1 MRFSLIAAATI
12 AGYASLAAAQEC
24 NPSFNVTAAPQCISD
39 CNKVRVDKS
48 FSSFCPHISIL

>member
-1 MRFSLIAAATI
+1 MRFSLIAAATL
-12 AGYASLAAAQEC
+12 AGYASLAAAQDC

-48 FSSFCPHISIL
+48 FF